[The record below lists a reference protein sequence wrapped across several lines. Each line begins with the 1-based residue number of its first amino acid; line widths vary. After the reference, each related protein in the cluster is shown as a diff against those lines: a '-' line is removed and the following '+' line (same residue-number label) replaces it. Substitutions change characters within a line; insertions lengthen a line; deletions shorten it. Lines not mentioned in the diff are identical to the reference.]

1 MTSTSGGE
9 AIVSGLV
16 AHGVDTVFGLPG
28 AQIYGLFDAFQQAQL
43 KVIGARH
50 EQACGYKA
58 YGSVRSTGRPGVFS
72 VVPGP
77 GVLNAGAAL
86 LTAFGS
92 NEPVLCLTGQV
103 PTQYLGKG
111 RGHLHEMP
119 DQLATLRSFVKWA
132 DRIEYPDAA
141 PTLVSRAFQEMLS
154 GRRGPAALEMP
165 WGVFTQRAET
175 GGANPFDPFPAPQ
188 PDPERVRAAA
198 ALITASRTPMI
209 FVGSGAIHARD
220 EILELAELIDAPV
233 VAFRSGRGIVSNA
246 HELGLTMA
254 AAYRLWPKTDLMI
267 GIGTR
272 MELPASSFRWPFQP
286 DGLKSI
292 RIDIDPAE
300 MRRLTPDAAVISDA
314 QAGTR
319 EVLAAVRKIGYKKTG
334 GRRDAIRDAS
344 ASALQEIQKVQ
355 PQMAYLNILREVLP
369 HNAIVTDELSQVG
382 FASWYG
388 FPIYQPRTFI
398 TSGYQ
403 GTLGSGF
410 PTALGA
416 KVANPDRPVVAIT
429 GDGGFMFGVQEL
441 ATAVQFNI
449 AVVVL
454 VFNNNAYGNVRRDQ
468 RERFDGRVVASDLVN
483 PDFVKLAESFG
494 VGAARVTSPDQ
505 FRPAL
510 EKALADGGP
519 YVIAIEVPTDSE
531 VSPWAFIH
539 PAHLYAACL
548 PLSHCGGVWTRCAA
562 SRTGEGSVSA
572 DRDPSSGALC
582 APPSPTRGEGTYS
595 ATNVTVSA
603 TLARE
608 VR

>member
-1 MTSTSGGE
+1 MTTLTGGE

-28 AQIYGLFDAFQQAQL
+28 AQVYGLFDAFHQAQL

-50 EQACGYKA
+50 EQACGYMA
-58 YGSVRSTGRPGVFS
+58 FGYARSSGRPGVFS

-77 GVLNAGAAL
+77 GVLNASAAL
-86 LTAFGS
+86 LTAYGC
-92 NEPVLCLTGQV
+92 NEPVLCVTGQV
-103 PTQYLGKG
+103 PTQFLGKG

-119 DQLATLRSFVKWA
+119 DQLATLRTYVKWA
-132 DRIEYPDAA
+132 DRIEHPGNA
-141 PTLVSRAFQEMLS
+141 PATVARAFQEMTS
-154 GRRGPAALEMP
+154 GRRGPASVEMP
-165 WGVFTQRAET
+165 WDIFTQRADVAAAQVLE
-175 GGANPFDPFPAPQ
+175 PLPAPR
-188 PDPERVRAAA
+188 PDPDMIRQAA
-198 ALITASRTPMI
+198 ALIKSSKAPMI
-209 FVGSGAIHARD
+209 FVGSGAIEASA
-220 EILELAELIDAPV
+220 EILELAEMIDAPV

-254 AAYRLWPKTDLMI
+254 AAYKLWPNTDLMI
-267 GIGTR
+267 GIGSR
-272 MELPASSFRWPFQP
+272 LELPTMSRWPYRP

-292 RIDIDPAE
+292 RIDIDPVE
-300 MRRLTPDAAVISDA
+300 MRRFISDTAIVADAKAATADLTAAVSK
-314 QAGTR
+314 AG
-319 EVLAAVRKIGYKKTG
+319 YSKTA
-334 GRRDAIRDAS
+334 GRRAAIREAS
-344 ASALQEIQKVQ
+344 ATALAEIQRIQ

-369 HNAIVTDELSQVG
+369 ANAIVTDELSQFG

-388 FPIYQPRTFI
+388 FPIYEPRTFI

-416 KVANPDRPVVAIT
+416 KVANPDKPVVAIT

-449 AVVVL
+449 GVVTL

-494 VGAARVTSPDQ
+494 VASARVTAPDQ
-505 FRPAL
+505 FRAAM
-510 EKALADGGP
+510 EKALSHSGP
-519 YVIAIEVPTDSE
+519 YLISVEVTRDSE

-539 PAHLYAACL
+539 P
-548 PLSHCGGVWTRCAA
+548 PK
-562 SRTGEGSVSA
+562 
-572 DRDPSSGALC
+572 P
-582 APPSPTRGEGTYS
+582 
-595 ATNVTVSA
+595 
-603 TLARE
+603 
-608 VR
+608 